1 MTIVAEDNP
10 TLVAVNPRRWIEQTD
25 YLELEFAPS
34 FRSFDQQRAELLAVL
49 EALPP
54 EGWSRTANVRVWGQ
68 VLKRTV
74 LFYAQWVARH
84 ERSHYKQFERIVNV
98 VRVAASGPDEWLGRL
113 PSSVRSPATRR
124 PGSRR
129 SAGWWPSVVLPRGIR
144 HETALPLRDRHGEHG
159 IGVADDRPQRKLDR
173 LQEHPRLP
181 VRHLHPMGESIGV
194 RMWPY
199 SHPGLI
205 RLLSHRYRLSCRA
218 SPVCWYQRQPRSHR

>member
-1 MTIVAEDNP
+1 LVYGLLSGHGGVAYHRHVPRKLLTIEQSLTLLAETPRRIAALTAGLTPAQLRTTPDDDGWSANDVLAHLRACADVRGGCVMTIVAEDNP

-98 VRVAASGPDEWLGRL
+98 VSG
-113 PSSVRSPATRR
+113 
-124 PGSRR
+124 
-129 SAGWWPSVVLPRGIR
+129 
-144 HETALPLRDRHGEHG
+144 
-159 IGVADDRPQRKLDR
+159 
-173 LQEHPRLP
+173 
-181 VRHLHPMGESIGV
+181 
-194 RMWPY
+194 
-199 SHPGLI
+199 
-205 RLLSHRYRLSCRA
+205 
-218 SPVCWYQRQPRSHR
+218 